1 MNSPDNFCND
11 ISYYPTCINT
21 KYQFTKG
28 VKVLVIKKKRKTLK
42 VIQNPFQG
50 SKSFDMKNF
59 GYEYKFF
66 KIIKHKTPTYVLK
79 RFCAF

>member
-1 MNSPDNFCND
+1 MNSHDNFCND

-42 VIQNPFQG
+42 VIQNPF
-50 SKSFDMKNF
+50 
-59 GYEYKFF
+59 
-66 KIIKHKTPTYVLK
+66 
-79 RFCAF
+79 